1 MCGMR
6 DNSAMIW
13 TLMMLEL
20 WWREKM
26 D

>member
-13 TLMMLEL
+13 TLMVLEL